1 MMARAH
7 AIVLAALACAACGH
21 SGVSDDVRHA
31 RIRAA
36 RDGLHAIQAAPGGP
50 LARFAD
56 VRLFDT
62 NVVCGKVD
70 GQDGGGLR
78 RFGAVPGQEAV
89 IEQPGDAASVAA
101 VARVCATG
109 RSRKVVSRNVGYTDL
124 SVEDG
129 PS

>member
-1 MMARAH
+1 MSHART
-7 AIVLAALACAACGH
+7 VLLAGLACAACGDN
-21 SGVSDDVRHA
+21 GVSDDVRHA

-36 RDGLHAIQAAPGGP
+36 RDGLYAIQAAPGGA

-62 NVVCGKVD
+62 KVVCGKVD

-78 RFGAVPGQEAV
+78 RFGVIPGQEPL
-89 IEQPGDAASVAA
+89 IEQPGDAATAAA
-101 VARVCATG
+101 VARVCTAG
-109 RSRKVVSRNVGYTDL
+109 PSRKVVSRNAGYTDL
-124 SVEDG
+124 SVEDD